1 MSNFL
6 YFQDFHIFGKNSV
19 HYISDYFED
28 CLNMLDEI
36 LSLAKEHKVEAIIDG
51 GDLLHSADPSY
62 RILDEIADR
71 VEKNKITIY
80 SLFGNHSQRYHSNE
94 HSKYTGLAHLFKRS
108 KYFQYFPDPKSKC
121 YFGDKFCDIQGIEYS
136 HEVEQEIKDNG
147 IQLASD
153 MVKDEPSVKNKWQI
167 VIVHAF
173 VTPKPF
179 MKEVCH
185 VTCDDIKTNA
195 DVVLVAHYHHEW
207 EKTVG
212 NTLFKDIGCI
222 GRRSITEKDIKPSVL
237 LIDTE
242 KREMKEIFLKSAKN
256 AEEIFD
262 LSKVEEMKSK
272 KNDIGDFIK
281 SIEDVQFQE
290 MSIKDTVKFIAK
302 EKNISKEPV
311 DLIINKIGELE

>member
-1 MSNFL
+1 MSKFL
-6 YFQDFHIFGKNSV
+6 YFQDFHIYGKNSV

-28 CLNMLDEI
+28 CLTMLDEI
-36 LSLAKEHKVEAIIDG
+36 LALAKEHKVKALIDG
-51 GDLLHSADPSY
+51 GDLLHSPEPSY

-71 VEKNKITIY
+71 VEKAEIPIFC
-80 SLFGNHSQRYHSNE
+80 LFGNHAQRYHSME

-136 HEVEQEIKDNG
+136 HDVEQEIKDNG

-153 MVKDEPSVKNKWQI
+153 SVKDEPIVKSKWQI
-167 VIVHAF
+167 AIVHAF
-173 VTPKPF
+173 ICPKEFPYASHV
-179 MKEVCH
+179 VC
-185 VTCDDIKTNA
+185 DNIKTNA
-195 DVVLVAHYHHEW
+195 DVVLVAHYHAEW
-207 EKTVG
+207 EKQVG
-212 NTLFKDIGCI
+212 STLYRDIGCI
-222 GRRSITEKDIKPSVL
+222 GRRSITEKDIKPSIL

-242 KREMKEIFLKSAKN
+242 KREMKEIFLKSAKDGD
-256 AEEIFD
+256 EIFD
-262 LSKVEEMKSK
+262 LSKVEESK
-272 KNDIGDFIK
+272 AKENTINAFIQ

-302 EKNISKEPV
+302 EKKIDQKPV